1 MRKRLLVIVS
11 RYSMDRFDPGDFVT
25 ELSEWINR
33 KGFDVYVLAPHDYG
47 LKFEEEINGIKIYRF
62 PYFFP
67 YKYQQVAYGPGI
79 LDNIKKSLLAM
90 LQVPLFILFELY
102 YSFKIIKANGIDII
116 HSHWIIP
123 QGLIGAICSKIH
135 KIPHIA
141 TVHGSDVNMVKN
153 NVFLKN
159 IVSFIIKN
167 SCCITVNSTFT
178 KNLIMDIIN
187 KSNENKIEIIPMGID
202 LDRFAPVNNI
212 SLKKKYTEG
221 NLLLFVGRLID
232 WKGANYLVEAMKDVV
247 IACPKTKLLIVGDGP
262 EKPELEKM
270 TSKLRLTNIVYFI
283 GEIKSTDVVKY
294 YSAADVFI
302 IASIVVDGHTEGL
315 GVVTIEAMACG
326 TPVIGSNVGGI
337 PDVIKD
343 GYNGFLVP
351 ERSPK
356 EISQR
361 IIQILSDKELER
373 KFIRN
378 GLITV
383 KNKFSWGMVS
393 DKFINVFQSNIQ

>member
-1 MRKRLLVIVS
+1 
-11 RYSMDRFDPGDFVT
+11 MDRFDPGDFVT

-123 QGLIGAICSKIH
+123 QGLIGAICSKIY

-141 TVHGSDVNMVKN
+141 TVHGSDINIAKN

-167 SCCITVNSTFT
+167 SCSITVNSTFT
-178 KNLIMDIIN
+178 KNLIVDIATR
-187 KSNENKIEIIPMGID
+187 SNENKIEIIPMGVD
-202 LDRFAPVNNI
+202 LDRFAPVNDI

-232 WKGANYLVEAMKDVV
+232 WKGAKYLVKAMKDVI
-247 IACPKTKLLIVGDGP
+247 IAYPKTKLLIVGDGP
-262 EKPELEKM
+262 EKLELEKLILEL
-270 TSKLRLTNIVYFI
+270 KLKENINLL
-283 GEIKSTDVVKY
+283 GEIKNTEVRNY
-294 YSAADVFI
+294 YSISDIFI
-302 IASIVVDGHTEGL
+302 IPSIVVNGHTEGL

-326 TPVIGSNVGGI
+326 TPAIGTNVGGI

-351 ERSPK
+351 EKSHEELAK
-356 EISQR
+356 R
-361 IIQILSDKELER
+361 IIQLLSDKELER
-373 KFIRN
+373 QFIRN
-378 GLITV
+378 GLKIV
-383 KNKFSWGMVS
+383 REKFSWDFIS
-393 DKFINVFQSNIQ
+393 DKFFNLFNINIQ